1 MPKVSVGTALPAR
14 RRGLAGRVRRLRE
27 DGERGAVTTELVI
40 ATPLLLLL
48 VLAVIQFGLIWHAEQ
63 VAQTAAS
70 QAVNAGRAQNT
81 SGAVGQSRG
90 EQILSQL
97 GSGVLTGKSISV
109 SRGAGQVTA
118 DVSGQVESIIPGWH
132 PSIHAHAAAPV
143 EVFVP

>member
-1 MPKVSVGTALPAR
+1 MPKRHVDAGSPAR
-14 RRGLAGRVRRLRE
+14 YRGLAGRVRRLRE
-27 DGERGAVTTELVI
+27 DGERGAATTELVI

-48 VLAVIQFGLIWHAEQ
+48 ILLIIQFALVWHAEQ

-70 QAVNAGRAQNT
+70 QAVNAARAQNT
-81 SGAVGQSRG
+81 SGAAGQGRG

-97 GSGVLTGKSISV
+97 GHGVLTNDSISV
-109 SRGAGQVTA
+109 SRGAGQVSA

-132 PSIHAHAAAPV
+132 PTVHAHAAAPV

>member
-1 MPKVSVGTALPAR
+1 MPEQNVEAGPPVR
-14 RRGLAGRVRRLRE
+14 HCGLAGRVRRLRE

-48 VLAVIQFGLIWHAEQ
+48 VLAVIQFGLLWHAEQ
-63 VAQTAAS
+63 VAQSAAS
-70 QAVNAGRAQNT
+70 QAVNAARAQNT
-81 SGAVGQSRG
+81 SGAVGQGRG

-97 GSGVLTGKSISV
+97 GSGVLTSKSISV

-118 DVSGQVESIIPGWH
+118 DVQGQVESIIPGWH
-132 PSIHAHAAAPV
+132 PTVHAHAAAPV